1 MIESS
6 PRLCR
11 GYSDHNLTALE
22 QGAMER
28 RIDELEG
35 RLAAINDKLSE
46 VVNQFNDDKQKLKDE
61 TVLEFAQQK
70 PCTSRSR
77 RRSTKRV

>member
-6 PRLCR
+6 HRLCR
-11 GYSDHNLTALE
+11 GYSNHSLTALE

-35 RLAAINDKLSE
+35 RLAPISDKLSE
-46 VVNQFNDDKQKLKDE
+46 VVNQFNDDNQKFKDE
-61 TVLEFAQQK
+61 TELEFAQHK

-77 RRSTKRV
+77 RKSTKRV

>member
-1 MIESS
+1 MIEGS

-11 GYSDHNLTALE
+11 GYSNHNLTALE

-35 RLAAINDKLSE
+35 RLAAINDKLSG
-46 VVNQFNDDKQKLKDE
+46 VVNQFNDDKQKFKD
-61 TVLEFAQQK
+61 
-70 PCTSRSR
+70 
-77 RRSTKRV
+77 